1 MTKTTPTTSVGLK
14 LVLDPLWLMESEGYR
29 PRWAHFLVAA
39 QSKPISRKI
48 PQLRSRIKLCWNSQ
62 VFEWR
67 SNYVLIL
74 ENQSFQCDHR
84 ASLEAETLKNLPAM
98 QETCV
103 WSMGWEDTLEKG
115 KATHSSILAWR
126 SQGCKELDVTLGL
139 PCGSAGKESS
149 CNVGDQSSVS
159 P

>member
-98 QETCV
+98 QETQVLIPGSGRSSGGGHSNPLQHSCLKL
-103 WSMGWEDTLEKG
+103 SMGREAWWTTVHG
-115 KATHSSILAWR
+115 VTRPRKALS
-126 SQGCKELDVTLGL
+126 D
-139 PCGSAGKESS
+139 
-149 CNVGDQSSVS
+149 
-159 P
+159 

>member
-98 QETCV
+98 QETQV
-103 WSMGWEDTLEKG
+103 WSLGQEDHLEEG
-115 KATHSSILAWR
+115 IATHSSILAWNFLWAERPGGLQSMGSQDPEKPWVTNR
-126 SQGCKELDVTLGL
+126 SLQCDY
-139 PCGSAGKESS
+139 
-149 CNVGDQSSVS
+149 
-159 P
+159 

>member
-98 QETCV
+98 QETQV
-103 WSMGWEDTLEKG
+103 LIPGSGRSSG
-115 KATHSSILAWR
+115 GGHSNPLQHSCLAWKILWTER
-126 SQGCKELDVTLGL
+126 PGVTKTQKSLAWLTGH
-139 PCGSAGKESS
+139 
-149 CNVGDQSSVS
+149 CNVTSIYKCA
-159 P
+159 